1 MRSKIFRQ
9 SPKIINTLLALRVAK
24 QWRKRQGAR
33 MTNNDILRRLR
44 YIKNYS
50 DKQMLELF
58 SLGGLKTT
66 NEELLSW
73 LKRDDHPDYL
83 FIKDVQFAQF
93 LNGLI
98 IKYRGAREDNPLQ
111 VESQLTNNIIL
122 RKISIAFNLRSDDIL
137 KIMSAANF
145 RLGKAE
151 LSAFFRKPG
160 HKNYRECQSQVLR
173 NFLTGLQNFS

>member
-1 MRSKIFRQ
+1 
-9 SPKIINTLLALRVAK
+9 
-24 QWRKRQGAR
+24 

-50 DKQMLELF
+50 DQQMIELF
-58 SLGGLKTT
+58 SLGGLETT
-66 NEELLSW
+66 KGQLLSW
-73 LKRDDHPDYL
+73 LKKDDHPDYL
-83 FIKDVQFAQF
+83 FIKDVELAHF

-98 IKYRGAREDNPLQ
+98 TKYRGAKDDNPLH
-111 VESQLTNNIIL
+111 VENKLTNNVIL

-173 NFLTGLQNFS
+173 NFLTGLQNFP

>member
-1 MRSKIFRQ
+1 MI
-9 SPKIINTLLALRVAK
+9 
-24 QWRKRQGAR
+24 
-33 MTNNDILRRLR
+33 
-44 YIKNYS
+44 
-50 DKQMLELF
+50 ELF
-58 SLGGLKTT
+58 SLGGLETT
-66 NEELLSW
+66 KDQLLSW
-73 LKRDDHPDYL
+73 LKKDDHPDYL
-83 FIKDVQFAQF
+83 FIKDVELAHF

-98 IKYRGAREDNPLQ
+98 TKYRGAKDDNPLQ
-111 VESQLTNNIIL
+111 VENKLTNNVIL

-173 NFLTGLQNFS
+173 NFLTGLQSFP

>member
-1 MRSKIFRQ
+1 MLFKILDSRL
-9 SPKIINTLLALRVAK
+9 KYINTLVTIRVAK
-24 QWRKRQGAR
+24 QWLKRQGAR

-50 DKQMLELF
+50 DHQMLELF

-73 LKRDDHPDYL
+73 LKKDDHLNYL

-98 IKYRGAREDNPLQ
+98 IKYRGARDNNPLQ

-151 LSAFFRKPG
+151 LSAF
-160 HKNYRECQSQVLR
+160 
-173 NFLTGLQNFS
+173 